1 MTRLIALARI
11 LPLAAMLTATVGAA
25 PAPASTLAVDGVTL
39 SAPQWVYYKRFT
51 DPARVSPPITAT
63 PVGGT
68 APYSYRW
75 EKTGGDS
82 LMAATAPSSA
92 TTGFRRSLP
101 HNVTTVVTAYFRA
114 VVSDSTGSVA
124 YSAAIP
130 VTFEYENGD

>member
-1 MTRLIALARI
+1 MTRLIAFARI
-11 LPLAAMLTATVGAA
+11 LPLAALLTVTVGAA
-25 PAPASTLAVDGVTL
+25 PAAASTLAVDGVTL
-39 SAPQWVYYKRFT
+39 SASQWDYYKRFT

-63 PVGGT
+63 PIGGT

-75 EKTGGDS
+75 EKTNGDS

-92 TTGFRRSLP
+92 TTSFRRSLP